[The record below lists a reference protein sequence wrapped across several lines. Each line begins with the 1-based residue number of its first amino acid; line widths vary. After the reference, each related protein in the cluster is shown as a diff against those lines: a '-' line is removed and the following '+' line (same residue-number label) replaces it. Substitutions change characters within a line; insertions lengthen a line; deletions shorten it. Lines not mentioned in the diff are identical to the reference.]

1 MKFLSS
7 ILIALLFFTGCAN
20 LGLNTNK
27 VKPKQELIEDA
38 NDGDTEAIIA
48 LANNYNFPKTKEGL
62 YYFNKWYTMLL
73 QTEKPENLSKI
84 AKIYANYDDMFINGE
99 NKVVEL
105 YKKAIELKNY
115 DAAVELIKYNFTNYK
130 REEAKEIQDKVID
143 KLSEKQ
149 LAELYIFYK
158 NKYRR
163 NEASQIKSLMDEKG
177 FQEPFEAKIKQLRK
191 IVYSKNSEND
201 INSFIN
207 ETIDTKDSKKLFELA
222 QKLQKYYRYKE
233 AIRTYEAAF
242 ELDKT
247 NANAYYE
254 IAKIYKRGNFKQ
266 KLKRDKKKA
275 AQYLQKAALLNHKEA
290 TADLLA
296 YYSKNPEYLDNF
308 FEIKSK
314 LNKSDEG
321 KLLIAKYY
329 ESKRFDQKANAIYNE
344 LAEDGNKEAILKLAS
359 KKPSK
364 YNFNPE
370 EYKLTLKWQDY
381 ILKSDDIELKKE
393 LEKKLT
399 SSYGYRDYFNETKE
413 KLKDLPTNEETDILE
428 LRKSALYNKY
438 RKPEIALEY
447 YKKGVEAG
455 DVKSAKNLARF
466 YLSSKQQKY
475 NEAIK
480 VYEDLHKRGDLEA
493 TRLLAELYI
502 KPPYYLKDF
511 KKEPEKGLAIY
522 EDLASK
528 GNIDSINRLVNLY
541 LCGSCKDS
549 ESILNYK
556 KGFKYSKL
564 LLEKRGLAR
573 DYANIAWAYHY
584 GKGVEIDLQKAKE
597 YYEKAAHKGYT
608 SAYYNLA
615 WLYYKDD
622 TYEHKLIE
630 LNYEKAKEYLELG
643 AQQGN
648 YACINLLGV
657 FYKKGYAGQKDIQ
670 KAISLF
676 KRVYKYDKYA
686 SFHLGE
692 YYKDKKEYKKAL
704 KYYEVSSRNGSSASN
719 IELGILYEKGLIG
732 KKDVKTA
739 LKYYEK
745 AFRNNSDKT
754 QKDIAAYNIGL
765 IYQYGKGEIKKD
777 LKKAKAY
784 FEISNYKKAKTQLR
798 LIK

>member
-7 ILIALLFFTGCAN
+7 IAITLLLFTGCAN

-38 NDGDTEAIIA
+38 NNGNTKAILA
-48 LANNYNFPKTKEGL
+48 LAKNYNFPKTKEGL
-62 YYFNKWYTMLL
+62 YYFNKWYEELL
-73 QTEKPENLSKI
+73 NVKSSENLTEI
-84 AKIYANYDDMFINGE
+84 AKIYEEYNDMFINGKE
-99 NKVVEL
+99 KTVKL
-105 YKKAIELKNY
+105 YEKAIELNSK
-115 DAAVELIKYNFTNYK
+115 DASVELIKYYTKNYK
-130 REEAKEIQDKVID
+130 YEKAKALQEKVID
-143 KLSEKQ
+143 ELSEKQ
-149 LAELYIFYK
+149 LADLYIFY
-158 NKYRR
+158 NDKYKK
-163 NEASQIKSLMDEKG
+163 EQLATIKEFMDKKG
-177 FQEPFEAKIKQLRK
+177 YKEPFEVAIKNLRRAAYQNK
-191 IVYSKNSEND
+191 DSEV
-201 INSFIN
+201 NSFIN
-207 ETIDTKDSKKLFELA
+207 ETIDTKDSKKIFLLA
-222 QKLQKYYRYKE
+222 DKLKRFYKYKE
-233 AIRTYEAAF
+233 SIRAYEAG
-242 ELDKT
+242 LKIDNT
-247 NANAYYE
+247 NAQAYYK
-254 IAKIYKRGNFKQ
+254 IAKMYKSGNYKQ
-266 KLKRDKKKA
+266 KLKADKDEA
-275 AQYLQKAALLNHKEA
+275 AKYLEKAALLKHKEA
-290 TADLLA
+290 AAELLK
-296 YYSKNPEYLDNF
+296 YYSEKPELMDKF
-308 FEIKSK
+308 FAIKSK
-314 LNKSDEG
+314 LEESNEG
-321 KLLIAKYY
+321 KLFVARYY
-329 ESKRFDQKANAIYNE
+329 DKKRYDQKANAIYNE
-344 LAEDGNKEAILKLAS
+344 LAKDGNKEAILELAT

-413 KLKDLPTNEETDILE
+413 KLKDLPTNEKTDILE

-438 RKPEIALEY
+438 RKPEIAIEY
-447 YKKGVEAG
+447 YKKGVAAG

-502 KPPYYLKDF
+502 NPPYYLKDF

-549 ESILNYK
+549 ESIVNYK
-556 KGFKYSKL
+556 KGFKYSKE
-564 LLEKRGLAR
+564 LLEKRGSAR
-573 DYANIAWAYHY
+573 DYANIAWSYHY
-584 GKGVEIDLQKAKE
+584 GKGVDIDLLKAKE
-597 YYEKAAHKGYT
+597 YYEEAAKRGYA

-615 WLYYKDD
+615 WLYYKNDD
-622 TYEHKLIE
+622 YKGQIIE

-643 AQQGN
+643 AKERN
-648 YACINLLGV
+648 SASINLLGV
-657 FYKKGYAGQKDIQ
+657 FYKKGYAVKKDME
-670 KAISLF
+670 KAVALF
-676 KRVYKYDKYA
+676 KIIYRYDRYA

-692 YYKDKKEYKKAL
+692 YYNEKKDYKEAV
-704 KYYEVSSRNGSSASN
+704 KYYKISDERGNAGAS
-719 IELGILYEKGLIG
+719 IELGVIYEKGLLG

-745 AFRNNSDKT
+745 AFRNSEDET
-754 QKDIAAYNIGL
+754 QKGIAAYNIGI
-765 IYQYGKGEIKKD
+765 IYQYGKGEIEKD

-784 FEISNYKKAKTQLR
+784 LEVSTYKKAKTQLK